1 MIDRNFIIAMVTAMV
16 LVISYNAYYEWRFGA
31 YMQASEDKTL
41 DLSKEAEPVKAGQPD
56 QDKPEKA
63 PVADVAPVAP
73 STPAPSDTG
82 ETGGEF
88 PGATETAD
96 ATASVSRESRIRIS
110 TGVTDIVLTNK
121 GAVLRR
127 YALSNYRDASHKNI
141 DLVYNSALVARKQAE
156 LEKEAQDSGD
166 KSFERLEVFPT
177 LGLKF
182 PRKEFSRIV
191 NSSFF
196 SADAKEKEINLR
208 PGDDPFTINYELT
221 DKSGVVIRKS
231 YTFYPDSYEF
241 DFSVAVISSP
251 KWGEFVYSLV
261 WFGLSDEKSAFTS
274 YYSYNGPIVLVNS
287 QRKAEAPEDDDPSRE
302 YEGEIKWSALTH
314 RYFTM
319 FAIPEVTKN
328 QKLISRYIDDSN
340 STLEWVYKASVS
352 GDRVNIKFFAGP
364 KKHKLLKT
372 YGDGIPSIINYGW
385 FDIIAKPLFWLMTFF
400 HGLTGNWGWSVIL
413 LTITTKVL
421 FFPLTQKGFKSMQK
435 LQKVQPHLK
444 KIQEAYKDDK
454 EKLNQEMLALYKE
467 HKVNPLGGCLPMIL
481 QIPIFF
487 ALYKVL
493 LESIE
498 LKGAGWILWIDDLA
512 MKDPYYVTPVLM
524 GASMLVQQMMTPSA
538 GDPMQRKM
546 MMLLPVVFT
555 FMFLSFPSGLVIY
568 WLVNNILTI
577 IQQWIIKRESEA
589 H

>member
-1 MIDRNFIIAMVTAMV
+1 
-16 LVISYNAYYEWRFGA
+16 
-31 YMQASEDKTL
+31 SEEKAL
-41 DLSKEAEPVKAGQPD
+41 DLSKEAESVKTGQTEHD
-56 QDKPEKA
+56 EPETA
-63 PVADVAPVAP
+63 PVADISPVAP
-73 STPAPSDTG
+73 ATPATPASTDTG

-88 PGATETAD
+88 PGTAETA
-96 ATASVSRESRIRIS
+96 ATASASRENRIRIS
-110 TGVTDIVLTNK
+110 TGVVDIVLTNK
-121 GAVLRR
+121 GAVLRH
-127 YALSNYRDASHKNI
+127 YMLSKYKDASHKSI
-141 DLVYNSALVARKQAE
+141 DLVFNSALVGRKQAE
-156 LEKEAQDSGD
+156 LEKEAKQSGAD
-166 KSFERLEVFPT
+166 SFERLIVYPT

-191 NSSFF
+191 NSAYF
-196 SADAKEKEINLR
+196 SADAKERQIDLR

-221 DKSGVVIRKS
+221 DKSGIIVKKS
-231 YTFYPDSYEF
+231 YTFYPDKYDF
-241 DFSVAVISSP
+241 DFSVSVVSSP
-251 KWGEFVYSLV
+251 KWGEFGYSLV
-261 WFGLSDEKSAFTS
+261 WFGLNDEKSDFTS
-274 YYSYNGPIVLVNS
+274 YYSYNGPIVLING
-287 QRKAEAPEDDDPSRE
+287 QRKAEAPEDDDPSIE
-302 YEGEIKWSALTH
+302 YQGDIKWSALTH

-328 QKLISRYIDDSN
+328 QTMTSRYIDKSDF
-340 STLEWVYKASVS
+340 TLEWDYKAKVS
-352 GDRVNIKFFAGP
+352 DSPVNIRFFAGP
-364 KKHKLLKT
+364 KKHELLKK
-372 YGDGIPSIINYGW
+372 YGDGISSIINYGW

-454 EKLNQEMLALYKE
+454 EKLNQAMVALYKE

-524 GASMLVQQMMTPSA
+524 GISMLAQQMMTPST

-589 H
+589 N